1 MTYATTADI
10 KAYLGISGTGDDVLL
25 ADLLQSAG
33 AAIDT
38 YTNRAFAV
46 TGDTTRYLDA
56 VGDHIRGYTLYLD
69 RDLCQITSVVNGD
82 GTTVT
87 TSQYTTIPRNETPYR
102 ALRLLGSAGLVWT
115 YSDDWE
121 GAIAVTGRWGY
132 SIQPPYDI
140 QQATVRLA
148 SFYYRQKDAQLAD
161 VTAIEAGVVIQTPA
175 MPADVLGLIRPYR
188 KL

>member
-1 MTYATTADI
+1 MSYATTADI

-25 ADLLQSAG
+25 AELVQAAS

-38 YTNRAFAV
+38 YTNRMFAV
-46 TGDTTRYLDA
+46 TGDATRYIDA
-56 VGDHIRGYTLYLD
+56 VGDHVRGATLYLD

-87 TSQYTTIPRNETPYR
+87 TSQYTTIPRNDTPYR
-102 ALRLLGSAGLVWT
+102 ALRLLGSAGLTWT
-115 YSDDWE
+115 YSTDWE
-121 GAIAVTGRWGY
+121 GAIAITGRWGF

-140 QQATVRLA
+140 QQAAMRLA
-148 SFYYRQKDAQLAD
+148 AFYYRQKDAQLAD

-175 MPADVLGLIRPYR
+175 MPADVLGLIKAYR
-188 KL
+188 RL